1 MGHTLK
7 LLGGTLLFL
16 LEIDDL
22 ALVQH
27 LPAVA
32 LVVFGNGAVTDAKLL
47 AYLLE
52 RIAFAGVD
60 IIVFVL
66 GVISLEFNMVNNSS
80 NLAVFI
86 FSWNKQALNLIFKGF
101 SFESSIS

>member
-32 LVVFGNGAVTDAKLL
+32 LVVFGNGAVTDANLL

-52 RIAFAGVD
+52 RVAFAGVD
-60 IIVFVL
+60 IIVFVIQIDGVEGSTAGCRLVCPRVFGDKLVVL
-66 GVISLEFNMVNNSS
+66 GG
-80 NLAVFI
+80 AVV
-86 FSWNKQALNLIFKGF
+86 
-101 SFESSIS
+101 